1 MRKENMREKEER
13 HLTNE
18 NKRLPDINLTNY
30 EKFKKRRVTL
40 KKNLQR
46 ITAGKP
52 FTAFCILVMRLKG
65 MVMYHTR
72 LDVTA
77 TFII

>member
-18 NKRLPDINLTNY
+18 NKRLPDIYLTNY
-30 EKFKKRRVTL
+30 EKFKKRDSL
-40 KKNLQR
+40 KKIFGNYY
-46 ITAGKP
+46 GKP
-52 FTAFCILVMRLKG
+52 FTAFCILATKLKE
-65 MVMYHTR
+65 MVTYR
-72 LDVTA
+72 ILLDVTA